1 MGTYTIFRKKLTVN
15 KHHGLSRV
23 HQAWKKPGDANKA
36 RPLKVIFQSEEE
48 KLTLVKKYCITKRE
62 GSAEQKKSLA
72 EISIV
77 PDRTIKEREE
87 YKKLNDELEE
97 RTQNGEKT

>member
-1 MGTYTIFRKKLTVN
+1 M
-15 KHHGLSRV
+15 

-36 RPLKVIFQSEEE
+36 RPLKVIFESEEE

-77 PDRTIKEREE
+77 PDRTKRGIQETER
-87 YKKLNDELEE
+87 
-97 RTQNGEKT
+97 